1 MDDCHGTLPPH
12 AQEGIRLFN
21 AGEYFEAHE
30 ALETAWRAEAGPIRR
45 LYQGILEAAVTYLH
59 MRRGNYSGAIK
70 VSERGM
76 KWLNQWPDEC
86 RGVNVAK
93 LRNDLT
99 SAVDVWT
106 RLGPDRVHEMDW
118 SLLQPVEWNNNPLPS
133 RKDIGTM

>member
-1 MDDCHGTLPPH
+1 MDGYRGTLHPH

-30 ALETAWRAEAGPIRR
+30 ALETAWREETGPIRR

-70 VSERGM
+70 VYERSM
-76 KWLNQWPDEC
+76 KWLKLWPDEC

-93 LRNDLT
+93 LRADL
-99 SAVDVWT
+99 SRAVEAWT
-106 RLGPDRVHEMDW
+106 RLGPERVHEMDW
-118 SLLQPVEWNNNPLPS
+118 SLVQPVEW
-133 RKDIGTM
+133 KE